1 MNILKIIMF
10 SSERVQ
16 RIIDAFKLDF
26 FHLYASMEPIS
37 TYLYLRK
44 RVKACRNR
52 MLKNKRNFYL
62 YDRQKFELFSKSML
76 TRFHFDSVYRGLVVL
91 ISLREIS
98 VRVFSI
104 SYALHRFEQGYDQA
118 S

>member
-1 MNILKIIMF
+1 
-10 SSERVQ
+10 
-16 RIIDAFKLDF
+16 
-26 FHLYASMEPIS
+26 MEPIS
-37 TYLYLRK
+37 TYLYFRK
-44 RVKACRNR
+44 RVEACRNR
-52 MLKNKRNFYL
+52 MLKNKKKRNFYL
-62 YDRQKFELFSKSML
+62 YHRYHKLELFSKKHAYALS
-76 TRFHFDSVYRGLVVL
+76 FCDSVYRGLVVL